1 MCVSLCLSLC
11 LCLSVCLCVSIK
23 VSTSVKSTSV
33 KSTSVKSTSVKCQ
46 QVLLFLCSF
55 HTLCSLYWDFSIQR
69 HKHNTSHL
77 SLFSLSLLSSLFSL
91 LFSSLMSLMIPWLI
105 LSLCLSFS
113 YSLHSYP
120 SIKTYRLTDLGKSL
134 LLLLLS
140 SHITHHIS

>member
-23 VSTSVKSTSV
+23 V
-33 KSTSVKSTSVKCQ
+33 STSVKSTSVKCQ